1 MAGDLSMD
9 VMRDAD
15 IIPRAEMRSLIEHLK
30 SRARSFSILFVV
42 ALIIGYPLAERMIAW
57 AASNADWRPD
67 GVGIVIIQPLEL
79 ILLKLRI
86 SVHVALGSTML
97 ALIFDLAWNGREII
111 ARGKRTA
118 PKEGSILRLAG
129 VCLASVALAMMG
141 LFYANSILIP
151 FLLEYLAAD
160 SISSGLDATW
170 RIGSWLGFIVGL
182 LTASAIGFQVPLI
195 AFMLIRSD
203 LILAETIIRNRSV
216 LWFSA
221 LAIGAFLSP
230 PDPLSMFLVGGPVV
244 VLLEIAIILERVT
257 NPSGRVSYPAVP

>member
-1 MAGDLSMD
+1 
-9 VMRDAD
+9 
-15 IIPRAEMRSLIEHLK
+15 
-30 SRARSFSILFVV
+30 
-42 ALIIGYPLAERMIAW
+42 
-57 AASNADWRPD
+57 
-67 GVGIVIIQPLEL
+67 
-79 ILLKLRI
+79 
-86 SVHVALGSTML
+86 ML

-111 ARGKRTA
+111 SRGKRTP
-118 PKEGSILRLAG
+118 PKEGSVLRLAG

-182 LTASAIGFQVPLI
+182 LTASAIGFQVPLV

-257 NPSGRVSYPAVP
+257 NSSGRALYTAVP

>member
-1 MAGDLSMD
+1 MAGNLPIDVVRNADL
-9 VMRDAD
+9 
-15 IIPRAEMRSLIEHLK
+15 IPRAEMRALIEHLK
-30 SRARSFSILFVV
+30 SRARSFSILFVM
-42 ALIIGYPLAERMIAW
+42 ALIIGYPLAERMISW
-57 AASNADWRPD
+57 AADNAEWRPD
-67 GVGIVIIQPLEL
+67 GVAIVIIQPLEL

-86 SVHVALGSTML
+86 SVHIALGSTML
-97 ALIFDLAWNGREII
+97 ALIFDLAWNGRGII
-111 ARGKRTA
+111 AKGKRTA
-118 PKEGSILRLAG
+118 PKEGSVLRLVG
-129 VCLASVALAMMG
+129 GFLASVGLAMLG

-160 SISSGLDATW
+160 SASSGLDATW

-203 LILAETIIRNRSV
+203 LILAETIIRNRSF

-257 NPSGRVSYPAVP
+257 NPSG

>member
-1 MAGDLSMD
+1 MAGNLPIDVVRNADL
-9 VMRDAD
+9 
-15 IIPRAEMRSLIEHLK
+15 IPRAEMRALIEHLK
-30 SRARSFSILFVV
+30 SRARSFSILFVM
-42 ALIIGYPLAERMIAW
+42 ALIIGYPLAERMISW
-57 AASNADWRPD
+57 AADNAEWRPD
-67 GVGIVIIQPLEL
+67 GVAIVIIQPLEL

-86 SVHVALGSTML
+86 SVHIALGSTML
-97 ALIFDLAWNGREII
+97 ALIFDLAWNGRGII
-111 ARGKRTA
+111 AKGKRTA
-118 PKEGSILRLAG
+118 PKEGSVLRLVG
-129 VCLASVALAMMG
+129 VCLASVGLAMLG

-160 SISSGLDATW
+160 SASSGLDATW

-203 LILAETIIRNRSV
+203 LILAETIIRNRSF

-257 NPSGRVSYPAVP
+257 NPSG

>member
-1 MAGDLSMD
+1 MAGNLPIDVVRNADL
-9 VMRDAD
+9 
-15 IIPRAEMRSLIEHLK
+15 IPRAEMRALIEHLK
-30 SRARSFSILFVV
+30 SRARSLSILFVM
-42 ALIIGYPLAERMIAW
+42 ALIIGYPLAERMISW
-57 AASNADWRPD
+57 AADNAEWRPD
-67 GVGIVIIQPLEL
+67 GVAIVIIQPLEL

-86 SVHVALGSTML
+86 SVHIALGSTML
-97 ALIFDLAWNGREII
+97 ALIFDLAWNGRGII
-111 ARGKRTA
+111 AKGKRTA
-118 PKEGSILRLAG
+118 PKEGSVLRLVG
-129 VCLASVALAMMG
+129 VCLASVGLAMLG

-160 SISSGLDATW
+160 SASSGLDATW

-203 LILAETIIRNRSV
+203 LILAETIIRNRSF

-257 NPSGRVSYPAVP
+257 NPSG

>member
-1 MAGDLSMD
+1 MEGDLFRG
-9 VMRDAD
+9 VARDAD
-15 IIPRAEMRSLIEHLK
+15 IIPRAEMRALIEHLK
-30 SRARSFSILFVV
+30 SRVRSFSILFIV
-42 ALIIGYPLAERMIAW
+42 ALIIGYPLAERMISW
-57 AASNADWRPD
+57 AANNAEWRPD

-86 SVHVALGSTML
+86 SVHIALGATML

-118 PKEGSILRLAG
+118 PEEGSVLRLAG

-182 LTASAIGFQVPLI
+182 LTASAIGFQVPLV
-195 AFMLIRSD
+195 AFMLIRSN

-257 NPSGRVSYPAVP
+257 NPSG

>member
-1 MAGDLSMD
+1 MTGGLSRD
-9 VMRDAD
+9 VARQAD
-15 IIPRAEMRSLIEHLK
+15 IIPRAEMRSLVEHLK
-30 SRARSFSILFVV
+30 GRARSFSALFIV
-42 ALIIGYPLAERMIAW
+42 ALIIGYPFADRMISW
-57 AASNADWRPD
+57 AANNTGWRPE
-67 GVGIVIIQPLEL
+67 GVDIVIIQPLEL

-86 SVHVALGSTML
+86 SVHVALGATML

-111 ARGKRTA
+111 ARGKRTMV
-118 PKEGSILRLAG
+118 KEGSFVRLAG
-129 VCLASVALAMMG
+129 VCLASVALAMLG

-160 SISSGLDATW
+160 STSSGLDATW

-195 AFMLIRSD
+195 AFVLIRSG
-203 LILAETIIRNRSV
+203 LILPETITGNRTI

-244 VLLEIAIILERVT
+244 VLLEIAIIFERIT
-257 NPSGRVSYPAVP
+257 NASDRVL

>member
-1 MAGDLSMD
+1 MTGNISNDL
-9 VMRDAD
+9 VRDKD
-15 IIPRAEMRSLIEHLK
+15 IIPRAEMRSLVEHLR
-30 SRARSFSILFVV
+30 SRARNFSILFIL
-42 ALIIGYPLAERMIAW
+42 ALIIGYPLAERMISW
-57 AASNADWRPD
+57 AANNADWRPE
-67 GVGIVIIQPLEL
+67 GVSIVIIQPLEL

-86 SVHVALGSTML
+86 SVHFALGVLML

-111 ARGKRTA
+111 AKGKRT
-118 PKEGSILRLAG
+118 KMEEGSILRLIGAS
-129 VCLASVALAMMG
+129 LASIVLAMMG
-141 LFYANSILIP
+141 LFYSNSILIP

-170 RIGSWLGFIVGL
+170 RIGSWLGFVVGL

-195 AFMLIRSD
+195 AFVLIRSG
-203 LILAETIIRNRSV
+203 LILPETIIKNRTV

-244 VLLEIAIILERVT
+244 VLLEIAIILERLT
-257 NPSGRVSYPAVP
+257 DSSERVI